1 MFTREKVSTRL
12 MTILNSQPLSALGQ
26 LMLGYAHGAE
36 QRHLHHRCWALD
48 ARLAD
53 VVRKGREPA
62 IATIRLAWWRDALV
76 GEDASK
82 GQGDPLI
89 EAWRAAGVSAAERG
103 FIAQLLE
110 GWGALLEQ
118 ENPSAEV
125 LIRFAESRGRG
136 LFGLLAGARYEE
148 DARLLGAAGALWA
161 LWDLAGH
168 VQDAQDAS
176 LCLDLAVRYQPLPKI
191 KAGSSARVVRLLTL
205 LADPDVRTRRLPRG
219 GFELRHYLKLLLRGP
234 FV

>member
-1 MFTREKVSTRL
+1 MFTPEMVSTRL

-53 VVRKGREPA
+53 LVRKGREPA
-62 IATIRLAWWRDALV
+62 IATIRLAWWRDALA
-76 GEDASK
+76 GEDLSK

-89 EAWRAAGVSAAERG
+89 EAWRMAGVSAIERD
-103 FIAQLLE
+103 FISRLIT

-118 ENPSAEV
+118 ESLSAEA
-125 LIRFAESRGRG
+125 LLRFADHRGHG
-136 LFGLLAGARYEE
+136 FFGLLAGARSEE
-148 DARLLGAAGALWA
+148 EGRGFGAAGALWA

-168 VQDAQDAS
+168 VQDVEDAS
-176 LCLDLAVRYQPLPKI
+176 LCLDLAVRYQPLPQI
-191 KAGSSARVVRLLTL
+191 NAGSSARVVRLLTL
-205 LADPDVRTRRLPRG
+205 LANSDVAARRFPRG
-219 GFELRHYLKLLLRGP
+219 GFELRHYFKLLLRGP
-234 FV
+234 FA